1 MPRPTDMPPLRGLP
15 NPNTTPLPN
24 CIVDEYLPY
33 FTGAELKVIL
43 YLVRRTLG
51 FHKTRDAVS
60 LNQICNGI
68 VRKDGRRLDR
78 GTGLHKST
86 ACDALN
92 ALVGWGMLKR
102 IARRDPIRGDLPTEY
117 VLWIE
122 GEPEDEP
129 ADTESIDSVHGP
141 ATEPG
146 SVAPLR
152 GRRHRERGK
161 TGAVTVSGL
170 PDTPLSAV
178 PDTPLSGLPDAP
190 VSSRTDRQYP
200 GSKKKEDQ
208 ILSNIRSAFMP
219 VAVEEQRGG
228 TPEVGA
234 RSDKPA
240 QLSGNKADIG
250 LDGSSGED
258 AVVSDRI
265 RPTPRPDAMPVCD
278 PAREELHRFA
288 EVLAREFNDQAPF
301 GATLSRLVNLY
312 HRADLP
318 PEAFADRV
326 DAARQRTK
334 ERTATIRRP
343 SGGPAKKNK
352 IPYFFALLE
361 ELLGMRT
368 PALVPGS
375 EPGRGAPPGDALEAV
390 IAHEPERHRAVPTS
404 RAGDGPD
411 TRTPALAQPGASPSL
426 AVVSAD
432 ARVIREVVREF
443 SRQFCEY
450 AAAAALGDWAVA
462 LWQRSGVSRQHFLDV
477 AQTVSEG
484 LARDGTG
491 PVTAPLFQSRL
502 ADALVPARDGPCIR
516 VG

>member
-1 MPRPTDMPPLRGLP
+1 MPRPGDMPPLRGLP
-15 NPNTTPLPN
+15 SPNTTPLPN

-51 FHKTRDAVS
+51 FHKTRDAIS

-102 IARRDPIRGDLPTEY
+102 IARRDPLRGDLPTEY

-129 ADTESIDSVHGP
+129 ADTESVDSVRCP
-141 ATEPG
+141 ATEPR

-152 GRRHRERGK
+152 GRQHREPGGGTR
-161 TGAVTVSGL
+161 AITVSGR
-170 PDTPLSAV
+170 PDTPLSAI

-190 VSSRTDRQYP
+190 VSPRTDRQYP
-200 GSKKKEDQ
+200 GAKKKEGQ
-208 ILSNIRSAFMP
+208 VLSNIRSASEP
-219 VAVEEQRGG
+219 VAAEEQRGG

-234 RSDKPA
+234 GSDKPA
-240 QLSGNKADIG
+240 QLSGKKTDSG
-250 LDGSSGED
+250 SDGSSEED
-258 AVVSDRI
+258 AVVSNRT

-301 GATLSRLVNLY
+301 GITLSRLVNLY

-326 DAARQRTK
+326 DTARQRTK

-343 SGGPAKKNK
+343 SGEPAKKNK

-361 ELLGMRT
+361 ELLGMRAPSSAPRFWSAST
-368 PALVPGS
+368 AGS
-375 EPGRGAPPGDALEAV
+375 AAMLADTSTMRVAWLTHAAGLNGGNSNGSATLAGPFA
-390 IAHEPERHRAVPTS
+390 RAV
-404 RAGDGPD
+404 
-411 TRTPALAQPGASPSL
+411 
-426 AVVSAD
+426 
-432 ARVIREVVREF
+432 ARR
-443 SRQFCEY
+443 
-450 AAAAALGDWAVA
+450 
-462 LWQRSGVSRQHFLDV
+462 
-477 AQTVSEG
+477 
-484 LARDGTG
+484 
-491 PVTAPLFQSRL
+491 
-502 ADALVPARDGPCIR
+502 R